1 MLEGGRK
8 RIPAEALINLR
19 RRLDTLRPRHPERT
33 TLLQNAADLYG
44 VSRATLY
51 RQLQQHV
58 RPKPIRR
65 VDRGKPRKLPAS
77 ELEHYCEII
86 AALKLRTSNKK
97 GRHLSTNRA
106 IQLLEGKGA
115 ETPDGLVRMPPG
127 MLTRTT
133 VNRYLRDWGYDHTR
147 MTRAPTAVRFQARR
161 GQRADHP
168 QPGVPESASGMP
180 WASG

>member
-1 MLEGGRK
+1 MVEGGRK
-8 RIPAEALINLR
+8 WIPGEALINPR
-19 RRLDTLRPRHPERT
+19 RRLDTLPPRPSESA
-33 TLLQNAADLYG
+33 TLLQNAATPYG

-65 VDRGKPRKLPAS
+65 VDRGNPRKLPAS
-77 ELEHYCEII
+77 ELDRYCEII

-106 IQLLEGKGA
+106 IELLEGEGV
-115 ETPDGLVRMPPG
+115 ETPDGLVRVPPG

-133 VNRYLRDWGYDHTR
+133 VNRHLRDWGRDHAR
-147 MTRAPTAVRFQARR
+147 MTRAPAAVRF
-161 GQRADHP
+161 
-168 QPGVPESASGMP
+168 
-180 WASG
+180 